1 MEREY
6 AKSKSKTIESQKGTR
21 CTKTQLAYITTKTSN
36 AQKTRKIE
44 MNKVIDARNR
54 FLNTEQFDDRE
65 VLLTYGALRDTVEN
79 TMIETLIMVL
89 NEGDDKWLEFGE
101 EIKKLY
107 KEQYHETLED
117 LEQEYNQS
125 EMACFKSFYDA
136 GDTKL
141 LLGATKRLNDGYER
155 YMEIMNGD

>member
-1 MEREY
+1 
-6 AKSKSKTIESQKGTR
+6 
-21 CTKTQLAYITTKTSN
+21 
-36 AQKTRKIE
+36 

-65 VLLTYGALRDTVEN
+65 VLSMNYGALRDTVEN

-107 KEQYHETLED
+107 KEQYH
-117 LEQEYNQS
+117 
-125 EMACFKSFYDA
+125 
-136 GDTKL
+136 GDT
-141 LLGATKRLNDGYER
+141 
-155 YMEIMNGD
+155 